1 MRKVLLLTLLVLALA
16 VPAAGQNA
24 ADTVGYS
31 AADCPSCEEWN
42 EPTPPVHLHGNTYY
56 VGTRGLAAVLI
67 TSPEGHVL
75 IDGGLP
81 NSAPQ
86 IVRNIRQLGFS
97 EQDVK
102 LILNSHVHYDHAGG
116 LAALQRMTGA
126 VVAASEK
133 SAPVLRSG
141 KASSDD
147 PQYTIA
153 FPITPV
159 ARVQEFQDGDT
170 LRVGRI
176 AVVAHLTPGHTP
188 GGTSWTWR
196 SCDDVG
202 CLNFVYADSQTPVSA
217 DDFYFSR
224 NTTYPNV
231 IADFK
236 RSADRIEKL
245 ACDVL
250 VTPHPG
256 ASNLWERV
264 ARKDGAQ
271 LVDASACAR
280 YAENARHA
288 LARRLARENRQPR

>member
-1 MRKVLLLTLLVLALA
+1 MRKQLLLLLLVQALA
-16 VPAAGQNA
+16 GPGTAQTLT
-24 ADTVGYS
+24 DTAGYS
-31 AADCPSCEEWN
+31 PADCPSCAEWN
-42 EPTPPVHLHGNTYY
+42 EPIAPVHLHGNAYY

-86 IVRNIRQLGFS
+86 IVRNIRRLGFD
-97 EQDVK
+97 EKDVK

-126 VVAASEK
+126 IVAAHAR

-141 KASSDD
+141 KPSRDD
-147 PQYTIA
+147 PQYTVALLI
-153 FPITPV
+153 PPV
-159 ARVQEFQDGDT
+159 SRVREFQDGDT
-170 LRVGRI
+170 LRVGSL
-176 AVVAHLTPGHTP
+176 ALVAHLTPGHTP
-188 GGTSWTWR
+188 GGTSWTWQ
-196 SCDDVG
+196 SCDDVA

-224 NTTYPNV
+224 NTTYRNAV
-231 IADFK
+231 EDFR

-256 ASNLWERV
+256 ASNLWNRL
-264 ARKDGAQ
+264 ARSGGAQ
-271 LVDASACAR
+271 LLDRTACVR
-280 YAENARHA
+280 YAENARRA
-288 LARRLARENRQPR
+288 LAQRLERESQQLK